1 MCKAKN
7 EGLVHYPTTLVAV
20 GEPTV
25 QCVDNAHI
33 KPDSSLNVRCGS
45 NGSWSGDIPVCECD
59 DGHHV
64 TTDEEGREAKVS
76 KMFMRVFVC
85 INGSKVT

>member
-33 KPDSSLNVRCGS
+33 KPDSSLNVTCGS

-64 TTDEEGREAKVS
+64 TTDEEGREAKVQKR
-76 KMFMRVFVC
+76 KMEL
-85 INGSKVT
+85 

>member
-7 EGLVHYPTTLVAV
+7 EGLVHYSATLVAV
-20 GEPTV
+20 DKPRAVTA

-33 KPDSSLNVRCGS
+33 KPGSSLNVTCGS
-45 NGSWSGDIPVCECD
+45 NGSWSGEIPVCECD

-64 TTDEEGREAKVS
+64 TTDEEGSEI
-76 KMFMRVFVC
+76 C
-85 INGSKVT
+85 QG